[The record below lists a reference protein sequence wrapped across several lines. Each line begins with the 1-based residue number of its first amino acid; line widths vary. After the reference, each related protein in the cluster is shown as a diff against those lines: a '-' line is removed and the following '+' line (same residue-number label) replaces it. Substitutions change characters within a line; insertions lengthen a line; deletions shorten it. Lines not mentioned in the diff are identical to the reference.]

1 MGVGSPSSD
10 WRASAAGGGRT
21 KVLASRLT
29 FAAGFETIFGMDTNA
44 IAKTSDITIR
54 VSLNEERVPVRIEW
68 SASDMHEAGRL
79 DECKAMA
86 IALFDKEHR
95 DTLRIDL
102 WTEEM
107 QVLEMDRF
115 VYQIL
120 RSLSQTYLRATQNK
134 EMAEEMA
141 KFAHYFGEKTEIVPK
156 EG

>member
-1 MGVGSPSSD
+1 M
-10 WRASAAGGGRT
+10 AYFCRT
-21 KVLASRLT
+21 F
-29 FAAGFETIFGMDTNA
+29 FAHYFFEDMEANE

-54 VSLNEERVPVRIEW
+54 VALDKEHVPAKIEW
-68 SASDMHEAGRL
+68 SATDMHEPGKM

-86 IALFDKEHR
+86 VALFDKEHR

-102 WTEEM
+102 WTTEM
-107 QVLEMDRF
+107 QVQEMDRF
-115 VYQIL
+115 MYQIL

-156 EG
+156 